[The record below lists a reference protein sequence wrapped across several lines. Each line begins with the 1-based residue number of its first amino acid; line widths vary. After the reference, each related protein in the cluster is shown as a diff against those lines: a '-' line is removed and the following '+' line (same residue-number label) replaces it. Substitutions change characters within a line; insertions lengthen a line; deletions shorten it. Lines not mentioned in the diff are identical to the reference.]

1 MKRFKKVKN
10 ITIVG
15 GGTAGWLTAMYF
27 ARRISVHQCSP
38 CMPYGDELEITI
50 IDKEV
55 PNPIGV
61 GEATILQFGNFME
74 NMGFTR
80 EYWMKELHAIY
91 KGGILFSGWTDGSE
105 TDNVWHPFGFTDIT
119 YNKVKVSDVPKY
131 SESCY
136 KVAPMWDIW
145 SKYRDK
151 FNLIETLAC
160 YHSAMQNRVEMEK
173 INVYA
178 DHLDASR
185 LPIFCKKHTKD
196 LVNHIES
203 DVVDVIWNG
212 EDVDHVVL
220 KDGREIKSDLFVDCT
235 GFAKLLSKDNKH
247 DIDLSDRL
255 YTNTAVAGRIEY
267 QDRDTEMHPYTHACA
282 MDDGWVWITPIT
294 SRIGSGMVFNRDI
307 TDIEDAKESFCN
319 FWEGRISKDEL
330 KVLQWNPVMS
340 SEPWRGNVVSIG
352 LSSGFIEPLESTG
365 IALICRGIEFIEETI
380 KGGCYE
386 KDEVAGFNSRMRGN
400 YNNAADI
407 VNIHYAYNKKDTPFW
422 KYVQSKHQKSD
433 LQMLFEDDMAD
444 PDRVTRQTVKNGIFG
459 GHNFAVLTAQHDPD
473 ILATKNYFCREEGEE
488 HLMSFNVDKYF
499 KDLRGFIDRSVPL
512 KEVIHD

>member
-1 MKRFKKVKN
+1 M
-10 ITIVG
+10 
-15 GGTAGWLTAMYF
+15 
-27 ARRISVHQCSP
+27 CS
-38 CMPYGDELEITI
+38 
-50 IDKEV
+50 
-55 PNPIGV
+55 
-61 GEATILQFGNFME
+61 
-74 NMGFTR
+74 
-80 EYWMKELHAIY
+80 
-91 KGGILFSGWTDGSE
+91 S
-105 TDNVWHPFGFTDIT
+105 
-119 YNKVKVSDVPKY
+119 
-131 SESCY
+131 
-136 KVAPMWDIW
+136 
-145 SKYRDK
+145 
-151 FNLIETLAC
+151 
-160 YHSAMQNRVEMEK
+160 
-173 INVYA
+173 
-178 DHLDASR
+178 
-185 LPIFCKKHTKD
+185 
-196 LVNHIES
+196 IES

-380 KGGCYE
+380 KGGC
-386 KDEVAGFNSRMRGN
+386 
-400 YNNAADI
+400 
-407 VNIHYAYNKKDTPFW
+407 
-422 KYVQSKHQKSD
+422 
-433 LQMLFEDDMAD
+433 
-444 PDRVTRQTVKNGIFG
+444 
-459 GHNFAVLTAQHDPD
+459 
-473 ILATKNYFCREEGEE
+473 
-488 HLMSFNVDKYF
+488 
-499 KDLRGFIDRSVPL
+499 
-512 KEVIHD
+512 